1 MGLRIPIVIEPDYHH
16 SIWCERTVF
25 GISTEIGKK
34 KYDLLIIDGET
45 YPSFDYE
52 TLFADAERLLIVV
65 GTSVSWIPRALAFF
79 ESRQIQVILVSYQ
92 PPEYTQLRGVVRMD
106 YVSAMHKLITYLK
119 ACGRPRIALYGFNP
133 NSSADRIKLRYFC
146 SLAQKE
152 GDADPEGH
160 VYYNY
165 ASLAQC
171 YDDFR
176 FDVSRYDAV
185 ICANDIVAVSLVK
198 RLQRSDI
205 RVPETLFVTC
215 FGDSML
221 SQFVS
226 PSVTT
231 ASLDHVEMGRQAV
244 ALYSHLYRQPE
255 AVSSSI
261 RVESRLH
268 VREST
273 MQIPPPDNY
282 AMLTSA
288 SEPTDAV
295 DFYSDEEVKHLCVI
309 DSLIAGCDEL
319 DRDILSGILA
329 GKTYETLA
337 ETLATT
343 TSTLRYRLRR
353 MLGIVGLDS
362 REALVKLFQQYI
374 PGFTKND
381 KAP

>member
-1 MGLRIPIVIEPDYHH
+1 MKIPVVIEPDYHH
-16 SIWCERTVF
+16 SIWCERTVL
-25 GISTEIGKK
+25 GINAEIGKK
-34 KYDLLIIDGET
+34 KYDLLLIDGDA
-45 YPSFDYE
+45 YQSFDYE
-52 TLFADAERLLIVV
+52 TLFAGAERLLIVI

-79 ESRQIQVILVSYQ
+79 ESSKIQVILVSYQ

-119 ACGRPRIALYGFNP
+119 ACRRPRIALYGFNP
-133 NSSADRIKLRYFC
+133 NSSADRIKQRYFC

-152 GDADPEGH
+152 GDDAPDSH
-160 VYYNY
+160 VYHNY

-171 YDDFR
+171 YDGFR
-176 FDVSRYDAV
+176 PYVSQYDAV

-198 RLQRSDI
+198 RLQRSGI
-205 RVPETLFVTC
+205 RVPEALFVTC

-226 PSVTT
+226 PGITT

-261 RVESRLH
+261 RVESRLL
-268 VREST
+268 VRRST
-273 MQIPPPDNY
+273 MEMPPPNDY
-282 AMLTSA
+282 AILTSA

-295 DFYSDEEVKHLCVI
+295 DFYSDEEVKRLCVI
-309 DSLIAGCDEL
+309 DSLISSCDEL

-329 GKTYETLA
+329 GKTYEAMA
-337 ETLATT
+337 EMLSTT

-353 MLGIVGLDS
+353 MLGAAGLDS
-362 REALVKLFQQYI
+362 REALAKLFQQYI
-374 PGFTKND
+374 PGFPQNSD
-381 KAP
+381 G